1 MFRKRLKHLEIYST
15 IMKPIVRTHTYF
27 MTFKE
32 YKRIFLKEKSNKLNI
47 SINNNVLTRTHI
59 IFD

>member
-1 MFRKRLKHLEIYST
+1 
-15 IMKPIVRTHTYF
+15 MKPIVRTHTYF